1 MENKKLKR
9 VTMSVSHENP
19 DARVNFKSIG
29 IWKDQREAA
38 IFALG
43 SYLNVIDGISQE
55 GITDYNQALEMVNAQ
70 YSEAEITSFM
80 ETQLE
85 RAKDAFVTT
94 YEATVVD
101 YIWDEVEEE
110 KATGLIQDLV
120 ITEEEED

>member
-1 MENKKLKR
+1 MENQKLKR

-29 IWKDQREAA
+29 IGKDQREAA

-70 YSEAEITSFM
+70 YSEAEIVSFT
-80 ETQLE
+80 ETQIE

-94 YEATVVD
+94 YETTTVD
-101 YIWDEVEEE
+101 YIWDE
-110 KATGLIQDLV
+110 
-120 ITEEEED
+120 TEEETALGLIKELEIIEEEC

>member
-29 IWKDQREAA
+29 MGKDQREAA

-55 GITDYNQALEMVNAQ
+55 GVTDYNQALEMVNAQ
-70 YSEAEITSFM
+70 YSEAEIVSFT
-80 ETQLE
+80 ETQIE

-94 YEATVVD
+94 YETTTVD

-110 KATGLIQDLV
+110 TALGLIKELE
-120 ITEEEED
+120 IIEEEC

>member
-29 IWKDQREAA
+29 IGKDQREAA

-70 YSEAEITSFM
+70 YSEAEIVSFT
-80 ETQLE
+80 ETQIE

-94 YEATVVD
+94 YETTTVD

-110 KATGLIQDLV
+110 TALGLIKELE
-120 ITEEEED
+120 IIEEEC

>member
-29 IWKDQREAA
+29 MGKDQREAA

-70 YSEAEITSFM
+70 YSEAEIVSFT
-80 ETQLE
+80 ETQIE

-94 YEATVVD
+94 YETTTVN

-110 KATGLIQDLV
+110 TALGLIKELE
-120 ITEEEED
+120 IIEEEC

>member
-29 IWKDQREAA
+29 IGKDQREAA

-43 SYLNVIDGISQE
+43 YYLNVIDGISQE

-70 YSEAEITSFM
+70 YSEAEIVSFT
-80 ETQLE
+80 ETQIE

-94 YEATVVD
+94 YETTTVD
-101 YIWDEVEEE
+101 YIWDETEEE
-110 KATGLIQDLV
+110 TALGLIQELE
-120 ITEEEED
+120 IIEEEC

>member
-1 MENKKLKR
+1 MENQKLKR

-29 IWKDQREAA
+29 MGKDQREAA

-70 YSEAEITSFM
+70 YSEAEIVSFT
-80 ETQLE
+80 ETQIE

-94 YEATVVD
+94 YETTTVD
-101 YIWDEVEEE
+101 YVWDEVEEGM
-110 KATGLIQDLV
+110 ALGLIEGLE
-120 ITEEEED
+120 IIEEEY

>member
-1 MENKKLKR
+1 MENQKLKR

-29 IWKDQREAA
+29 MGKDQREAA

-55 GITDYNQALEMVNAQ
+55 GVTDYNQALEMVNAQ
-70 YSEAEITSFM
+70 YSEAEIVSFT
-80 ETQLE
+80 ETQIE
-85 RAKDAFVTT
+85 KAKDAFVTT
-94 YEATVVD
+94 YETTTVD

-110 KATGLIQDLV
+110 TALGLIKELE
-120 ITEEEED
+120 IIEEEC

>member
-29 IWKDQREAA
+29 TGKDQREAA

-70 YSEAEITSFM
+70 YSEAEIVSFT
-80 ETQLE
+80 ETQIE

-94 YEATVVD
+94 YETTTVN

-110 KATGLIQDLV
+110 TALGLIKELE
-120 ITEEEED
+120 IIEEEC

>member
-1 MENKKLKR
+1 MENQKLKR

-29 IWKDQREAA
+29 IGKDQREAA

-70 YSEAEITSFM
+70 YSEAEIVSFT
-80 ETQLE
+80 ETQIE

-94 YEATVVD
+94 YETTTVD
-101 YIWDEVEEE
+101 YIWDETEEE
-110 KATGLIQDLV
+110 TALGLIQELE
-120 ITEEEED
+120 IIEEEC

>member
-29 IWKDQREAA
+29 IGKDQREAA

-55 GITDYNQALEMVNAQ
+55 GITDFNEALEMVNAQ
-70 YSEAEITSFM
+70 YSEAEIVSFT
-80 ETQLE
+80 ETQIE
-85 RAKDAFVTT
+85 KAKDAFVTT
-94 YEATVVD
+94 YETTTVD
-101 YIWDEVEEE
+101 YIWDETEEE
-110 KATGLIQDLV
+110 TALGLIQELV
-120 ITEEEED
+120 IIEEEC

>member
-29 IWKDQREAA
+29 IGKDQREAA

-94 YEATVVD
+94 YETTTVD
-101 YIWDEVEEE
+101 YIWDETEEE
-110 KATGLIQDLV
+110 TALGLIQELE
-120 ITEEEED
+120 IIEEEC

>member
-1 MENKKLKR
+1 MEKLKR

-19 DARVNFKSIG
+19 DAQVNFKSIG
-29 IWKDQREAA
+29 TGKDQREAA
-38 IFALG
+38 VFALG
-43 SYLNVIDGISQE
+43 SFLNVIDGVSQE
-55 GITDYNQALEMVNAQ
+55 GISDYNEALEMVNAQ
-70 YSEAEITSFM
+70 YTEAEITSFM

>member
-29 IWKDQREAA
+29 MGKDQREAA

-70 YSEAEITSFM
+70 YSEAEIVSFT
-80 ETQLE
+80 ETQIE

-94 YEATVVD
+94 YETTTVD

-110 KATGLIQDLV
+110 TALGLIKELE
-120 ITEEEED
+120 IIEEEC

>member
-29 IWKDQREAA
+29 IGKDQREAA

-70 YSEAEITSFM
+70 YSEAEILSFT
-80 ETQLE
+80 ETQIE

-94 YEATVVD
+94 YETTTVD
-101 YIWDEVEEE
+101 YIWDETEEE
-110 KATGLIQDLV
+110 TALGLIQELE
-120 ITEEEED
+120 IIEEEC

>member
-29 IWKDQREAA
+29 IGKDQREAA

-55 GITDYNQALEMVNAQ
+55 GVTDYNQALEMVNAQ
-70 YSEAEITSFM
+70 YSEAEIVSFT
-80 ETQLE
+80 ETQIE

-94 YEATVVD
+94 YETTTVD

-110 KATGLIQDLV
+110 TALGLIKELE
-120 ITEEEED
+120 IIEEEC

>member
-29 IWKDQREAA
+29 IGKDQREAA

-70 YSEAEITSFM
+70 YSEAEIVSFT
-80 ETQLE
+80 ETQIE
-85 RAKDAFVTT
+85 KAKDAFVTT
-94 YEATVVD
+94 YETTTVD
-101 YIWDEVEEE
+101 YIWDETEEE
-110 KATGLIQDLV
+110 TASGLIQELE
-120 ITEEEED
+120 IIEEEC

>member
-1 MENKKLKR
+1 MENKKLTR

-29 IWKDQREAA
+29 IGKDQREAA

-70 YSEAEITSFM
+70 YSEAEIVSFT
-80 ETQLE
+80 ETQIE

-94 YEATVVD
+94 YETTTVD
-101 YIWDEVEEE
+101 YIWDETEEE
-110 KATGLIQDLV
+110 TALGLIQELE
-120 ITEEEED
+120 IIEEEC

>member
-29 IWKDQREAA
+29 IGKDQREAA

-70 YSEAEITSFM
+70 YSEAEIVSFT
-80 ETQLE
+80 ETQIE

-94 YEATVVD
+94 YETTTVD
-101 YIWDEVEEE
+101 YIWDETEEE
-110 KATGLIQDLV
+110 TALGLIQELE
-120 ITEEEED
+120 IIEEEC

>member
-29 IWKDQREAA
+29 IGKDQREAA

-55 GITDYNQALEMVNAQ
+55 GITDFNQALEMVNAQ
-70 YSEAEITSFM
+70 YSEAEIVSFT
-80 ETQLE
+80 ETQIE

-94 YEATVVD
+94 YETTTVD
-101 YIWDEVEEE
+101 YIWDETEEE
-110 KATGLIQDLV
+110 TALGLIQELE
-120 ITEEEED
+120 IIEEEC

>member
-1 MENKKLKR
+1 MENQKLKR

-29 IWKDQREAA
+29 MGKDQREAA

-55 GITDYNQALEMVNAQ
+55 GVTDYNQALEMVNAQ
-70 YSEAEITSFM
+70 YSEAEIVSFT
-80 ETQLE
+80 ETQIE

-94 YEATVVD
+94 YETTTVD

-110 KATGLIQDLV
+110 TALGLIKELE
-120 ITEEEED
+120 IIEEEC

>member
-29 IWKDQREAA
+29 IGKDQREAA

-55 GITDYNQALEMVNAQ
+55 GITDFNEALGMVNAQ
-70 YSEAEITSFM
+70 YSEAEIVSFT
-80 ETQLE
+80 ETQIE
-85 RAKDAFVTT
+85 KAKDAFVTT
-94 YEATVVD
+94 YETTTVD
-101 YIWDEVEEE
+101 YIWDETEEE
-110 KATGLIQDLV
+110 TALGLIQELE
-120 ITEEEED
+120 IIEEEC